1 MSYCPVLVLEAGEG
15 RGSREGCE
23 KGGTQC
29 EMLCLF
35 ICMVWGIDTN
45 QCNAVIIVH
54 RCYEVY
60 EMITTKH

>member
-1 MSYCPVLVLEAGEG
+1 MALCLFLKLG
-15 RGSREGCE
+15 RGGGSREGCE
-23 KGGTQC
+23 KGGTHG

-45 QCNAVIIVH
+45 HCNAVMIVL